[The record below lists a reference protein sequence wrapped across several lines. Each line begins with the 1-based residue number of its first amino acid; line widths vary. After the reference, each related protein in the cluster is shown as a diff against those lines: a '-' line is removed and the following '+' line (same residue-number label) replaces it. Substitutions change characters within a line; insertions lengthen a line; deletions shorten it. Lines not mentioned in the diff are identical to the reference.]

1 MSQFDSRQQEQVKI
15 GLEQGLDVSV
25 YARSEFDWR
34 QMEQIRLG
42 LERGLDVSIY
52 AKPEFSDRQMYYIR
66 SGLVQKIDVSWYAKP
81 EFDSEQMK
89 QIKLGLEKIFES
101 SKTVDVSWY
110 AKPEFDWRQMSQVR
124 VGLKQGLDVSWYAKP
139 EFKRD
144 QMEQIRLG
152 LEKMIDV
159 SSYANPEL
167 DYEQM
172 REKRLEIE
180 RILRTTKAGGLE
192 LKDVAKLLKK
202 DIMDKYPDVKISV
215 RTRRTCCNRIY
226 VRLFFKEHDYRAF
239 TYYELAESMK
249 QSLIDTLNIDCADD
263 NLDIISNYLSGMG
276 ILNKKGHSVF
286 NSIHDFLDR
295 FNYDKDDPQR
305 KYFGFESRINFEF
318 V

>member
-1 MSQFDSRQQEQVKI
+1 MKQIDMSKFDSRQQEQVKI
-15 GLEQGLDVSV
+15 GLEQGLDVN
-25 YARSEFDWR
+25 
-34 QMEQIRLG
+34 
-42 LERGLDVSIY
+42 IY

-66 SGLVQKIDVSWYAKP
+66 SGLEQGLDVSWYAKP

-110 AKPEFDWRQMSQVR
+110 AKPDFDWRQMSQVR
-124 VGLKQGLDVSWYAKP
+124 LGLLGGLDVSWYAKS

-167 DYEQM
+167 NDKQM
-172 REKRLEIE
+172 REKRLDIE

-202 DIMDKYPDVKISV
+202 DIIDKYPDVKISV

-226 VRLFFKEHDYRAF
+226 VSLSFKEVDYRAF

-249 QSLIDTLNIDCADD
+249 QSVISTLNIDCVDD

-286 NSIHDFLDR
+286 DSIHDFLDR